1 MEKEKKVL
9 EKKGEKYRQHR
20 SYPESYKQA
29 LVREIE
35 AKNIQT
41 KKASKIYGVPY
52 ATLFGWI
59 KKYGSGLDQSVPAPI
74 FVDKINKDIDPLNEE
89 NKLLRKALEISNQK
103 VFSLE
108 TMIDIAEKELSIDI
122 RKKSGTKQ

>member
-1 MEKEKKVL
+1 MKKEKKVL
-9 EKKGEKYRQHR
+9 EEKGEKSRQNR
-20 SYPESYKQA
+20 RFTESFKQA

-41 KKASKIYGVPY
+41 RKASKIYGVPY
-52 ATLFGWI
+52 ATLFGWV
-59 KKYGSGLDQSVPAPI
+59 KKYGSGLDKSFPPTVLA
-74 FVDKINKDIDPLNEE
+74 DKNNKDTELLNEE
-89 NKLLRKALEISNQK
+89 NKLLRKALEASNQK

>member
-1 MEKEKKVL
+1 MKKEKKVL
-9 EKKGEKYRQHR
+9 EEKGEKSRPHR
-20 SYPESYKQA
+20 RFEESYKQA

-59 KKYGSGLDQSVPAPI
+59 KKYGSGLDQSVPSI
-74 FVDKINKDIDPLNEE
+74 IITDKNNKDTELLKEE
-89 NKLLRKALEISNQK
+89 NKLLRKALEVSNKK

-108 TMIDIAEKELSIDI
+108 TMIDIAEKELFIDI